1 LCPLCLVWFLPLARW
16 EECILEYILPTK
28 PKRATISRELLK
40 ILMTKILTDYRGFPV
55 RKRLLHILDHTEMA
69 VLKDRIEETLQY
81 PEQVRKSNTDNQ
93 VILNYRYYLNTLMG
107 NKWLCVVTKY
117 LDKDAFLLT
126 AYLTNRIKQGEL
138 LWPLT

>member
-1 LCPLCLVWFLPLARW
+1 
-16 EECILEYILPTK
+16 
-28 PKRATISRELLK
+28 
-40 ILMTKILTDYRGFPV
+40 MTKILTDYRGFPV
-55 RKRLLHILDHTEMA
+55 RLTEERLIHILDYPEMA
-69 VLKDRIEETLQY
+69 MLEDKIEETLQH

-107 NKWLCVVTKY
+107 DKWLCVVTKY
-117 LDKDAFLLT
+117 LDHDAFLLT

>member
-1 LCPLCLVWFLPLARW
+1 MAM
-16 EECILEYILPTK
+16 LE
-28 PKRATISRELLK
+28 
-40 ILMTKILTDYRGFPV
+40 
-55 RKRLLHILDHTEMA
+55 
-69 VLKDRIEETLQY
+69 DRIKETLQH

-107 NKWLCVVTKY
+107 DKWLCAVTKY
-117 LDKDAFLLT
+117 FDNDAFLLT

>member
-1 LCPLCLVWFLPLARW
+1 
-16 EECILEYILPTK
+16 
-28 PKRATISRELLK
+28 
-40 ILMTKILTDYRGFPV
+40 MTKILTDYRGLPV
-55 RKRLLHILDHTEMA
+55 RLTEERLIHILGHPEMA
-69 VLKDRIEETLQY
+69 MLKDRIEETLQH

-107 NKWLCVVTKY
+107 DKWLCAVTKY
-117 LDKDAFLLT
+117 LDNDAFLLT